1 MTPEQTAIRQ
11 WLSKPAPYWGACG
24 CMGIQDNEPGCPCE
38 MKCVEIVEGSY
49 YQIIENRSPDG
60 ITHEA
65 KLLGPVGGPYVAV

>member
-11 WLSKPAPYWGACG
+11 WLSKLAPQFGACG
-24 CMGIQDNEPGCPCE
+24 CLGPGEGEPLCYCI
-38 MKCVEIVEGSY
+38 MAMVENVEGSY
-49 YQIIENRSPDG
+49 YQIFEHRSPDG